1 MNQTLLHAEHGSVTP
16 DPITP
21 EYTPPRPAG
30 NSVADVA
37 DLLLFRARD
46 RLRRGEW
53 NGAVVL
59 LEVCIDIVESVD
71 DGIEDAVE
79 EGVGDGVVDEGLERL
94 AEAG

>member
-1 MNQTLLHAEHGSVTP
+1 MNETLLRANPGHA
-16 DPITP
+16 DPGPAT
-21 EYTPPRPAG
+21 PRPAG

-37 DLLLFRARD
+37 DLLLYRARD

-71 DGIEDAVE
+71 D
-79 EGVGDGVVDEGLERL
+79 EGLERL